1 MANRE
6 EKVKHTPAFKAEMVA
21 AYLGRDPEESAAE
34 FAKRKGLKDAQQ
46 IQNWAWEAKKNG
58 PRKGAAADKNGPVT
72 VPQSAVKSIGSDGR
86 RSYTEEFKLAAV
98 KRYMDAQPPLPVNAV
113 ARETGVHFTL
123 LGTWIKKYGAM
134 RTGKNAVEEQA
145 PPPPVDPRQIALFES
160 RTEATVHRVEPHVT
174 PQAVE
179 RLKNEIT
186 KLHERLVILEED
198 NAILRGM
205 ATVAQRRG
213 YLNLYG
219 KGDGK

>member
-6 EKVKHTPAFKAEMVA
+6 EKVRFTPAFKAEMVA
-21 AYLGRDPEESAAE
+21 AYLGRDPDESSAE

-46 IQNWAWEAKKNG
+46 IQNWAWEARKNG
-58 PRKGAAADKNGPVT
+58 PKAGPADKNDAVALPA
-72 VPQSAVKSIGSDGR
+72 SAVKSVGSDGR
-86 RSYTEEFKLAAV
+86 KSYTEEFKLAAV
-98 KRYMDAQPPLPVNAV
+98 KRYMDAEPPIPVNTV

-123 LGTWIKKYGAM
+123 LGNWIKKYGAM
-134 RTGKNAVEEQA
+134 RTGKNSREEEA
-145 PPPPVDPRQIALFES
+145 PPPDDPRQIALFQS
-160 RTEATVHRVEPHVT
+160 REAAAVHRVEPHVT

-186 KLHERLVILEED
+186 KLHEEVLILKED
-198 NAILRGM
+198 NAILRGI

-213 YLNLYG
+213 YLNLFG